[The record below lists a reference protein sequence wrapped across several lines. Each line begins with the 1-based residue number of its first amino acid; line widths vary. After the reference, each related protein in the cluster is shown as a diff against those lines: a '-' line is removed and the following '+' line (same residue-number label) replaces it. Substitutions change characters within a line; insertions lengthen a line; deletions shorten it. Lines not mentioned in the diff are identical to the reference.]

1 MSTATATTTLLAIV
15 VAFAVAALAVR
26 IAHSVVHRLIES
38 MHTVSAENRAA
49 VRDRAGKLLRALQL
63 LAYGIAALASI
74 SLALSRFGINE
85 QRWDPRLLAHWA
97 FTHGINIVIVVLGA
111 TIVMRASNLAI
122 EHLQHR
128 LRHVHA
134 QSDLEWQRRA
144 STLRGILTSLVSATV
159 WFFAILM
166 VLRELAI
173 DVMPILTGAGIAG
186 LAIGFG
192 AQNLVRDVIS
202 GFFIILEDQVRVGDI
217 ARINGTGGVVEEIN
231 LRTIVLRDGEGAVQV
246 FPNGTITALA
256 NMSKQFAYAVVD
268 VRVTYSENVD
278 RVITTIREVGDA
290 MQAEPPLAA
299 VLLAPIEVI
308 GVESLADGFT
318 TVRCRF
324 KTQPLSQ
331 GRVANELRRR
341 VVTTFCERG
350 IRPYST
356 SGRAPS

>member
-1 MSTATATTTLLAIV
+1 MSTATATLAAIA
-15 VAFAVAALAVR
+15 VAFTLAALAVR
-26 IAHSVVHRLIES
+26 VAHSMVHRLVES
-38 MHTVSAENRAA
+38 MHTVSADNREAI
-49 VRDRAGKLLRALQL
+49 RDRGRRLLRALQL
-63 LAYGIAALASI
+63 FAYGIAALASV
-74 SLALSRFGINE
+74 SLALTRFGINE
-85 QRWDPRLLAHWA
+85 QRWDPRLLAHWSV
-97 FTHGINIVIVVLGA
+97 THGINIVIVVLGA

-144 STLRGILTSLVSATV
+144 STLRGILTSAVSATV
-159 WFFAILM
+159 WFVAVLM

-202 GFFIILEDQVRVGDI
+202 GFFMILEDQVRVGDI

-268 VRVTYSENVD
+268 VRVTYAEKID
-278 RVITTIREVGDA
+278 RVVATIREVGDT
-290 MQAEPPLAA
+290 MQTDPAYAA

-308 GVESLADGFT
+308 GVESLADGFA

-324 KTQPLSQ
+324 KVQPLNQ

-341 VVTTFCERG
+341 LMTTFCERG

-356 SGRAPS
+356 SGRPPS